1 MPLTNWELRY
11 ATHRPIHAAELCRR
25 LCGLSALQRG
35 VVVSQAAV
43 EALMARFKLELAQ
56 TVIERATVWLEAN
69 NADEAEKLALKEST
83 IGLADW
89 RFKDGIGDIEVIGV
103 EELK

>member
-11 ATHRPIHAAELCRR
+11 ATHRPIHVAELYRR
-25 LCGLSALQRG
+25 LCGLSDCQL
-35 VVVSQAAV
+35 VVVATQTAV
-43 EALMARFKLELAQ
+43 EALMARFRVELAQ

-69 NADEAEKLALKEST
+69 NADEAEKLALKESYH
-83 IGLADW
+83 GDW
-89 RFKDGIGDIEVIGV
+89 RFKEAFGDIEVIGV

>member
-1 MPLTNWELRY
+1 MQ
-11 ATHRPIHAAELCRR
+11 HIAAELCRR

-35 VVVSQAAV
+35 VVVTQTAV

-69 NADEAEKLALKEST
+69 NPQEAEDLMKSMRQNGKLT
-83 IGLADW
+83 D
-89 RFKDGIGDIEVIGV
+89 
-103 EELK
+103 ELGRT